1 MLSRSLLV
9 CLSPHLTM
17 KIANKQTDEIEKQ
30 NQGGPLGDARGGR
43 NLKLPARKWRS
54 QQQNTLS
61 DKYVI
66 DEADQGDA
74 PTTAS
79 DKTVQTKLDSFNVL
93 PANVRSAGKF
103 QWANPEA
110 RQQAFLGGLRGA
122 AAIAV
127 FQNVSVESP
136 RGSGDH
142 HGQGS
147 SSRSRSTR
155 ESYVPPINSH
165 YSGSGPQHG
174 SGMSAHAQGTSEF
187 APGLTHDYSSS
198 DGIDTLTNTSI
209 KSNGHHPRLQ
219 YSGDM
224 TPLDLNDGHANTLA
238 KGLGPVASSNEVA
251 AEQVSSTEVA
261 GEEGEVE
268 IGGLEEGQIWA
279 DLDSARGFVY

>member
-1 MLSRSLLV
+1 
-9 CLSPHLTM
+9 M
-17 KIANKQTDEIEKQ
+17 KIANKQTEKIEKQ
-30 NQGGPLGDARGGR
+30 NQGGHPGDARGGR

-61 DKYVI
+61 DKYVVN
-66 DEADQGDA
+66 EADQGDI

-110 RQQAFLGGLRGA
+110 RQQAFLGGLHGA
-122 AAIAV
+122 AAIAA

-165 YSGSGPQHG
+165 CSGSGRQPG
-174 SGMSAHAQGTSEF
+174 SGMSTHAQGGTSEF

-198 DGIDTLTNTSI
+198 DGIDTLTNTPI
-209 KSNGHHPRLQ
+209 KSNGNHPRLQ
-219 YSGDM
+219 YSGEM
-224 TPLDLNDGHANTLA
+224 ALLDLNDGHADTLA

-261 GEEGEVE
+261 GEGGEVE
-268 IGGLEEGQIWA
+268 MGGLEEGQIWA
-279 DLDSARGFVY
+279 DLDSARGLAY